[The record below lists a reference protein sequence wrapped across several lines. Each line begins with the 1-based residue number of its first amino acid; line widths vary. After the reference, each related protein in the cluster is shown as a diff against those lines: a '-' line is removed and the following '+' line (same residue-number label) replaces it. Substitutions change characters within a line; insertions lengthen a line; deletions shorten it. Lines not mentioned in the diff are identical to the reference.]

1 MDSGYFDVKAKLRS
15 SVRDN
20 LLFYAV
26 VGGVGVV
33 GFLFLLISGRL
44 DLASLPALCIGASNA
59 FGENEDE
66 NDLPPGIII
75 AVKAR
80 KASMA
85 TGYGAGATIPAR
97 YLPAVQPA
105 FRGTEDDAQSGA
117 TRWRWRRPPASANAT
132 SPRA

>member
-1 MDSGYFDVKAKLRS
+1 MG
-15 SVRDN
+15 
-20 LLFYAV
+20 
-26 VGGVGVV
+26 
-33 GFLFLLISGRL
+33 
-44 DLASLPALCIGASNA
+44 LAPMKPRRGASNA